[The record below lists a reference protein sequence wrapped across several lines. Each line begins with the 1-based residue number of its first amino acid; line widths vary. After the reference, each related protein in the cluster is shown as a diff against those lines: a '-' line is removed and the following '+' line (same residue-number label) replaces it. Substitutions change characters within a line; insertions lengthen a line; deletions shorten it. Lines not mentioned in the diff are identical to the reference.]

1 MKCVSS
7 PSGPEEVRMIRFAG
21 EEIPFGPQILFES
34 METEG
39 LILSAEICEDVWS
52 PVPPS
57 IKAALE
63 GAVILVN
70 CSASDETIGKNR
82 YREELIKG
90 QSARLIAGYVYAN
103 AGEGESTTDVV
114 FGGHNLI
121 AENGTILNRPDGLST
136 RRSTVRLIFEGCC
149 RSVGRIRL
157 SARRCTRH
165 CRLCSSP
172 QRRRSTVLTREFSP
186 APFVPQNER
195 ERARQM

>member
-1 MKCVSS
+1 
-7 PSGPEEVRMIRFAG
+7 
-21 EEIPFGPQILFES
+21 

-121 AENGTILNRPDGLST
+121 AENGTILKASRRFANETIYSEIDIKRLLSE
-136 RRSTVRLIFEGCC
+136 RRKNTTF
-149 RSVGRIRL
+149 RSAVK
-157 SARRCTRH
+157 RH
-165 CRLCSSP
+165 CRLFRFPSKK
-172 QRRRSTVLTREFSP
+172 RRRPLQE
-186 APFVPQNER
+186 PFPRHHSFRRMKRNVPQDAKR
-195 ERARQM
+195 FCLFRLWD

>member
-1 MKCVSS
+1 AALNKGKILGFTTKTFLPNYGEFYEMRQFA
-7 PSGPEEVRMIRFAG
+7 PGPEEVRMIRFAG

-82 YREELIKG
+82 YRE
-90 QSARLIAGYVYAN
+90 
-103 AGEGESTTDVV
+103 
-114 FGGHNLI
+114 
-121 AENGTILNRPDGLST
+121 
-136 RRSTVRLIFEGCC
+136 
-149 RSVGRIRL
+149 
-157 SARRCTRH
+157 
-165 CRLCSSP
+165 
-172 QRRRSTVLTREFSP
+172 
-186 APFVPQNER
+186 
-195 ERARQM
+195 